1 LDDSEGAGSHFRAGR
16 DDTAMKIY
24 RTVLTAK
31 IDMLL
36 WVLDEE
42 EAPTHS
48 ITINKQAA

>member
-1 LDDSEGAGSHFRAGR
+1 LDDSDTARRHFRAGR
-16 DDTAMKIY
+16 DDTALRIY

-42 EAPTHS
+42 EAPTLS